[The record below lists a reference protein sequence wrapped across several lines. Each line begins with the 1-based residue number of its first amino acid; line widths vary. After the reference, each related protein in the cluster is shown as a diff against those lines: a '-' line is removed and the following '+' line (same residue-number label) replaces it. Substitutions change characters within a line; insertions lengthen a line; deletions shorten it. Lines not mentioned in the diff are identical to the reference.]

1 MKLSHS
7 RNTITTLILS
17 LTCQCLILS
26 TPSVNAGVFGAN
38 NYWECVLN
46 DMQGVQSDRVAKA
59 VTQSCFAKFPDTAEP
74 IGVNAPLFG
83 AQNRDECYVSYGK
96 EATSFRA
103 LKQIRMACHFLY
115 PKTADQSAGKY
126 LDPIL
131 QLAD

>member
-17 LTCQCLILS
+17 LACQCLILGIP
-26 TPSVNAGVFGAN
+26 TVHAGILGAN
-38 NYWECVLN
+38 NYWECILD
-46 DMQGVQSDRVAKA
+46 DMQGVKNDRVAKA
-59 VTQSCFAKFPDTAEP
+59 VTQSCFAKFPDTSEP
-74 IGVNAPLFG
+74 IAVNAPLFG
-83 AQNRDECYVSYGK
+83 AQTRNECYVTYGK

-103 LKQIRMACHFLY
+103 LKQIRMSCHFLY
-115 PKTADQSAGKY
+115 PEAADQSAGKY